1 MANHF
6 SPRPVFLITFLIASS
21 LLTSARDIPPRDISL
36 VREPD
41 ENYYLVKKSPAV
53 IICQAKNA
61 AEIVFSCMGTQIP
74 PTSVEVKDVSDIDPE
89 LTQAEIEV
97 TQADLQNLQGQSPF
111 WCECS
116 AVDVDGQ
123 VAVTSR
129 RATVSVAYLKNKF
142 ASQPKS
148 STVTV
153 GDEVQFDCGAPEGL
167 PKPEIVWRKDKKRL
181 EIENN
186 PRLSVTEKGSLIIQF
201 VMPEDKGNYQCVARN
216 VAGRRESEEALLS
229 VTALAESAEP
239 DLEISEGGNSGKK
252 SSGHGKLRATR
263 QSVKTYFTVEPQENY
278 FITEEKPVVINC
290 VTVAADILTF
300 SCNGKRML
308 RERQSNT
315 QGLDADGNRIIQ
327 AQLNITYADVLAY
340 LSEFSD
346 IRPYQCH
353 CTAWYRNLGGPNVW
367 DQLDSREKHGYV
379 HLAHIDEAFQAEPT
393 DTIAGINT
401 DATLICEPPKGQPSP
416 WVQWYKDDILLDL
429 RGSDKYYVNA
439 KGHLTIRNVQYDDAG
454 SYNCVAENLVA
465 SRKSRAGT
473 LTVSDSPVIITTASP
488 PEDEVPTFPSVIPT
502 KPVFLRDFEAENVLG
517 PDGTKTV
524 VCAVVAADQVTID
537 CGGSRLAVEEYELK
551 KNQDSETGKRLLYV
565 KAVITAEKLASN
577 PDDYFC
583 QCTAWYLDENQ
594 AWQRLTSAKGHI
606 RQGVEPAFIGDV
618 FKTSP
623 VDTDAYFETEAQL
636 VCQPPDGKPTPTV
649 HWLKDGVR
657 IDTEADPNFVVTDE
671 GLFIEYVRVTDEG
684 QYTCVAE
691 NEAGQRASQPIQ
703 FTVLGKPEPPSE
715 ATSTEAP
722 VAGSE
727 TMSKDDGP
735 VFSQDLEQEYY
746 IVDDEA
752 VTLECSVLEFK
763 TVLFVCNG
771 VILQETATTGYNFL
785 DPIVNEN
792 VRTNLLTITREQ
804 VDEYEGAEP
813 YTCLCR
819 VFYQKD
825 NARSTADSSS
835 ATIHVAYMQDNFRV
849 EPSDTEVTFMG
860 RLELQCQPPDAVPE
874 PTISW
879 LKDDQPVIED
889 ERITVDSG
897 TLIIESF
904 NVDDEGVYSCL
915 ANNSFTNRKSRGAFV
930 AFSVTGGPDVVTEPY
945 TKPEFKTD
953 EPEQTS
959 SEMGGQHPDVRYISK
974 DLHNVY
980 YLVKN
985 KPVTLTCEVYN
996 VQSIS
1001 FICGMQPV
1009 QNPVVKERQESF
1021 STHDGSESTISVIE
1035 ASINVSKAEVEDLEE
1050 GKDYWCQCFGHY
1062 RVPGIEED
1070 QKLMSIK
1077 GYVEIA
1083 HLKKNFMKE
1092 PENQT
1097 VMEGDSLSIQC
1108 QPPAGNP
1115 PPKVSWT
1122 KDGESFEALSIT
1134 PTGVLLIP
1142 EAQQEHAGEYICI
1155 AENEAGKR
1163 QSQAIYVNVKGKSG
1177 SMPAKGSIEGN
1188 ECAKMLSSCSNLLP
1202 RNANHVSYCEAV
1214 TDYSVCVDNYFKKC
1228 TGIINEISMNAV
1240 KMAHEDTLKK
1250 CTKQPMCKQLQECK
1264 TISSNSP
1271 DTTMEHKGLSV
1282 HNLCRD
1288 TNKFL
1293 QCIDQN
1299 LAGCNVTISSPEEDI
1314 RGSLL
1319 DVDEWFQQF
1328 CDAFDMKIKDSN
1340 CDEIDSCSLQIEE
1353 LAADNS
1359 TYWCNIISSLLE
1371 CTSNVANICG
1381 IEMDQDLTTL
1391 QDRANRQH
1399 CSDGS
1404 TGLGPVTESEPTG
1417 EQGSSEVKSEPPST
1431 EDGDGDDGDDQE
1443 NNKNTEGGA
1452 AASKDDDNG
1461 SAVLRSSIFLATFLQ
1476 LLILAS
1482 VSWR

>member
-1177 SMPAKGSIEGN
+1177 SMPAKG
-1188 ECAKMLSSCSNLLP
+1188 K
-1202 RNANHVSYCEAV
+1202 
-1214 TDYSVCVDNYFKKC
+1214 
-1228 TGIINEISMNAV
+1228 
-1240 KMAHEDTLKK
+1240 
-1250 CTKQPMCKQLQECK
+1250 PMCKQLQECK